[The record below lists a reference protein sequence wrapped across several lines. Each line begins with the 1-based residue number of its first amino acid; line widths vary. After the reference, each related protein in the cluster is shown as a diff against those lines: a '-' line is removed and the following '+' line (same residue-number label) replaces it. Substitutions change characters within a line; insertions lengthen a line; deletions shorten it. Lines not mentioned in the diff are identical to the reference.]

1 MMRRK
6 ERERD
11 SAADDKLLEAFI
23 ERCSSCI
30 YRGAQPPGSCCNYI
44 LITGHMRGC
53 PVIGCR
59 KYEKGEKIIIVEDV
73 DMKGRELKYSK
84 RERGRRQQKSRDD
97 AARKKWAP
105 PATRIGIM
113 IDAHLEKTGLPQSA
127 LARELEIDGSTLS
140 GWRLKAQRLKPE
152 NVEKLARVLGVSA
165 EEVQRAVKEEWKNK
179 GKERNE

>member
-1 MMRRK
+1 MMGNK
-6 ERERD
+6 AETE
-11 SAADDKLLEAFI
+11 I
-23 ERCSSCI
+23 ERSDRLTKAWSERCGTCI
-30 YRGAQPPGSCCNYI
+30 YRGAQPPRSCCNYI

-53 PVIGCR
+53 PVEGCS
-59 KYEKGEKIIIVEDV
+59 KYEKGEKIIIVEDP

-113 IDAHLEKTGLPQSA
+113 IDAHLEKTGLTQNA

-179 GKERNE
+179 G

>member
-53 PVIGCR
+53 PVIGCS

-105 PATRIGIM
+105 PATRIGRM
-113 IDAHLEKTGLPQSA
+113 IDAHLEKTGLTQNG

-179 GKERNE
+179 G

>member
-1 MMRRK
+1 MMGNK
-6 ERERD
+6 AETE
-11 SAADDKLLEAFI
+11 I
-23 ERCSSCI
+23 ERSDRLTKAWSERCGLCI
-30 YRGAQPPGSCCNYI
+30 YRGAQPPQSCCNYI

-53 PVIGCR
+53 PVEGCS

>member
-1 MMRRK
+1 MGNK
-6 ERERD
+6 AETE
-11 SAADDKLLEAFI
+11 I
-23 ERCSSCI
+23 ERSDRLTKAWSERCGSCI
-30 YRGAQPPGSCCNYI
+30 YRGAQPPQSCCNYI

-53 PVIGCR
+53 PVEGCS